1 MICLNVPITNKK
13 HRTDY
18 YERNFS
24 RCHQQTVSIDP
35 ASFLSPLADCLAPG
49 ATVLRDT
56 KERKVTR
63 MPTDEL
69 RQAGEERGGKD
80 PMKYDPAIY
89 RRRSIRLKGYDYSR
103 NGAYFIT
110 LCTQDRRC
118 FLGRVVDGEMRLND
132 AGIMAFQWYRE
143 LENKF
148 SDIKCDTFVCMPN
161 HVHFVVVNVSDN
173 AIGGGH
179 TGPEKQG
186 GHTGPR
192 KQGGHTGPP
201 LPRVVQCLKP
211 CPPTNTFGQ
220 CGYGV
225 KSLSLTKLSRIKI

>member
-1 MICLNVPITNKK
+1 
-13 HRTDY
+13 
-18 YERNFS
+18 
-24 RCHQQTVSIDP
+24 
-35 ASFLSPLADCLAPG
+35 
-49 ATVLRDT
+49 
-56 KERKVTR
+56 
-63 MPTDEL
+63 
-69 RQAGEERGGKD
+69 
-80 PMKYDPAIY
+80 MKYDPAIH

-179 TGPEKQG
+179 TGPQKQG

-192 KQGGHTGPP
+192 KQGEHTGSRKQGEHTGSP
-201 LPRVVQCLKP
+201 LRRVVQWFKTMSTNEYIRGVKQCGWPPFPGKLWQRNYWEHVIRNVTEFNRIREYIQNNPAKWASDMLNP
-211 CPPTNTFGQ
+211 RFRRRGGPVCPPALPGPVCPPRMVREPVEQ
-220 CGYGV
+220 YGEEEWMV
-225 KSLSLTKLSRIKI
+225 